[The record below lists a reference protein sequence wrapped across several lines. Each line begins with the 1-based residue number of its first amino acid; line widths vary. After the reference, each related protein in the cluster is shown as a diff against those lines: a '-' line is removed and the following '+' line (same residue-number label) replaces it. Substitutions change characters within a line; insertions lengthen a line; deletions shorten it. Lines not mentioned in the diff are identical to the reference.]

1 MQCLQVILPNNR
13 GVNICTN
20 MARQSTSQ
28 EKSEATRELRAQPCM
43 PVMETPLQVF

>member
-20 MARQSTSQ
+20 MARQISQ
-28 EKSEATRELRAQPCM
+28 EKSEATRELRVQPCM
-43 PVMETPLQVF
+43 PVMETPLQGF